1 MRRSFLL
8 AALLLAPAAALA
20 QQLPAASTGPTGAR
34 NAIYVELFGNGGVAS
49 INYGRTIAPHLELRA
64 GWGEW
69 STEESTDFNALRKK
83 FNVFPIMLQNVR
95 GQGTHHLELGLGL
108 LLGRLSEEY
117 GTTTGTETT
126 TTTIGDV
133 EGLIGYRRQRPRGG
147 FVFRAGLTPEYA
159 FAGDYPSDGAFLSA
173 GLSFGWAF

>member
-1 MRRSFLL
+1 MRRPFLL
-8 AALLLAPAAALA
+8 LALLLPPVAVLA
-20 QQLPAASTGPTGAR
+20 QQLPGSAAEPLGAR

-49 INYGRTIAPHLELRA
+49 INFERALAPELKLRA

-69 STEESTDFNALRKK
+69 STEESTDFNATRKK
-83 FNVFPIMLQNVR
+83 FNVFPIMLQSVR
-95 GQGTHHLELGLGL
+95 GRGTHHLELGLGV
-108 LLGRLSEEY
+108 LLGRRSEEY
-117 GTTTGTETT
+117 GTTTGTKTT
-126 TTTIGDV
+126 TTTLGDV
-133 EGLIGYRRQRPRGG
+133 EGLIGYRRQRPTGG

>member
-1 MRRSFLL
+1 MRPSLLL
-8 AALLLAPAAALA
+8 AAALLAPATALA
-20 QQLPAASTGPTGAR
+20 QQLPVSAGESLGAR

-49 INYGRTIAPHLELRA
+49 INFERAIAPQLKLRA

-69 STEESTDFNALRKK
+69 STEESTDFNATRKK

-95 GQGTHHLELGLGL
+95 GQGTHHLELGLGVM
-108 LLGRLSEEY
+108 LGRRSEEY
-117 GTTTGTETT
+117 GTTTGTATKTT
-126 TTTIGDV
+126 TLGDV
-133 EGLIGYRRQRPRGG
+133 EGLIGYRRQRPTGG

-159 FAGDYPSDGAFLSA
+159 FAGDYPSKGAFLSA